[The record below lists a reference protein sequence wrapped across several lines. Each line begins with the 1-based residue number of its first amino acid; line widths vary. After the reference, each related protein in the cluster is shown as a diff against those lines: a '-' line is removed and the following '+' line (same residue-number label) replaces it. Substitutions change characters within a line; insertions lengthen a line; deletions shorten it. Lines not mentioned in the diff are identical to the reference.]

1 MIKLW
6 AKIITD
12 NKIQKDMIYESAD
25 NYSRDDFFEHISEIC
40 YKLNIPTPAIVDSH
54 FYNYEV
60 FNTARF
66 LPRDFVESVDFDKL
80 EIENAKR

>member
-12 NKIQKDMIYESAD
+12 NKIQADTIYESAD
-25 NYSRDDFFEHISEIC
+25 NYSRDEFFEHISEIC
-40 YKLNIPTPAIVDSH
+40 YKLNIPTPVLVASH
-54 FYNYEV
+54 YANYEV
-60 FNTARF
+60 FNLVKF
-66 LPRDFVESVDFDKL
+66 LPRDFVESVDFDRL